1 MSGAAA
7 PAALRELFVEMNDLK
22 RVRSAGREGSI
33 AERLFAQGWGLLT
46 GGASPDDVALDI
58 AATTLA
64 ATRLCDLDAAFL
76 SAAGL
81 SDAAASAVLVAG
93 FDAVTGDLD
102 PDLRD
107 RLRTRLAPRPP
118 GLPGPLPSFVAAL
131 ARQPRAGVTC
141 PGRARIL
148 LEPPENHAEHCL
160 IVAVYGVCLCPFYR
174 ADPGTVFLAAMAHH
188 FHNAAMPDAGFT
200 GEMLLGDHLGPIMA
214 VTTGWAMSELDGP
227 LRGHVERA
235 RAVLPDDATAEGRA
249 FHAADCVDR
258 VLQIAQHLRGAST
271 TMAAV
276 LDEWELVHAGPVKGF
291 HDRVLRDMRIP

>member
-1 MSGAAA
+1 MSDAAA

-22 RVRSAGREGSI
+22 RVHSAGRDGSI

-46 GGASPDDVALDI
+46 GGASPEEVALDI

-76 SAAGL
+76 AAAGL

-107 RLRTRLAPRPP
+107 RLRARLAPRPP
-118 GLPGPLPSFVAAL
+118 GRPGPVPSFVAAL
-131 ARQPRAGVTC
+131 AKQPRAGVTC

-160 IVAVYGVCLCPFYR
+160 IVAVYGVCLSPFYR

-214 VTTGWAMSELDGP
+214 VTTAWAMSELDAP